1 MEWEEAGCLKIWKQS
16 PLGKKETQ
24 REMWALFLAVQ
35 FIWTLQTQCNRSEY
49 ISEVLALCA
58 IQSLATC
65 GYLD

>member
-35 FIWTLQTQCNRSEY
+35 FIWTL
-49 ISEVLALCA
+49 
-58 IQSLATC
+58 
-65 GYLD
+65 